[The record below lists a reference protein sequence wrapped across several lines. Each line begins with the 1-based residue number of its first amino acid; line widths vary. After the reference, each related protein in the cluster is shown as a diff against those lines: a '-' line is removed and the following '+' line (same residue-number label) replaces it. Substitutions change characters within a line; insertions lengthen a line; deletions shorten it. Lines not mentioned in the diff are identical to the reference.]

1 MPAKLERCVEKIKAE
16 GKSEQSAY
24 AICNASMKDGAKC
37 GTKFSDALIFDEATK
52 TVVSVR
58 DGIQEYLG
66 SELGC
71 EPYDKIFRVYRAK
84 DTIAA
89 IVDSL
94 VGLPITDG
102 HVQLTDE
109 IADSVIIGGI
119 LDSVLMD
126 TIDEVTNTTVSIR
139 HKVMMDSLPAS
150 RELSLGYFAD
160 LVPCDLY
167 DFEQVDIVPHHLAV
181 VPNGRCGDVCT
192 FKDQKGESEMKK
204 KLRTA
209 LALLDADGEVSMQK
223 VLELVADLP
232 AAVKTLSLDKLAELA
247 PLLEEIVAT
256 AKAGVAAEGEGADPA
271 VSEEGAADPSAVL
284 ATPDEEM
291 TPEEIAAAKAA
302 EEAKTTDEE
311 MTPEELAAE
320 EEKKKQMATA
330 DAAVFK
336 DAVAKATRQYALVV
350 EKAKHFLP
358 DTFTFADKSATQIM
372 RAAVATQHSDRF
384 TDKELSTAFKLLK
397 KNNNYGKF
405 GDSAATS
412 LMSLADKEI

>member
-1 MPAKLERCVEKIKAE
+1 MPGKKENHAKLGIKF
-16 GKSEQSAY
+16 
-24 AICNASMKDGAKC
+24 
-37 GTKFSDALIFDEATK
+37 TDALIFDEATK

-71 EPYDKIFRVYRAK
+71 EPYDKLFKVYRAK

-109 IADSVIIGGI
+109 IADEVIIGGI
-119 LDSVLMD
+119 IDSILLD
-126 TIDEVTNTTVSIR
+126 TIDESTNTTVSIR
-139 HKVMMDSLPAS
+139 HNVKMDSLPTS

-232 AAVKTLSLDKLAELA
+232 AAVKTLSLEKLAELA

-271 VSEEGAADPSAVL
+271 DPAAADPVVAEG
-284 ATPDEEM
+284 DEDP

-358 DTFTFADKSATQIM
+358 DTFVFADKSATQIM